1 MIGVWLHLPLQ
12 LINLDFPI
20 ILFNHIMPHLSF
32 SKIHKNMPYQ
42 LRIIL
47 LVSVGLL
54 ILSKLEGTLLN
65 EDLCNE
71 LSMRKMQLL
80 FLLIP

>member
-1 MIGVWLHLPLQ
+1 
-12 LINLDFPI
+12 
-20 ILFNHIMPHLSF
+20 
-32 SKIHKNMPYQ
+32 MPYQ
-42 LRIIL
+42 LRVIL

-54 ILSKLEGTLLN
+54 IHSKLEGTLLN

-80 FLLIP
+80 FLLIPQKTQSDSEKRFNQAKFPGTLGTILITKHAHQ